1 MRILKSPWFAKYAR
15 KQAISD
21 RALVEAVSRA
31 ESGLV
36 DADLGGGVIKQ
47 RIAREGGGKSG
58 GYRSIILFRA
68 ADRAIAVFAFAKSER
83 ANLTSKELAAFREIA
98 SAMLALSRAELDEK
112 VKSGSLIEVDDGQDL

>member
-1 MRILKSPWFAKYAR
+1 MRILKNLWFAKYAR

-21 RALVEAVSRA
+21 AVLIDAVARA
-31 ESGLV
+31 ESGLI

-58 GYRSIILFRA
+58 GYRSIILFREG
-68 ADRAIAVFAFAKSER
+68 DRAIAVFAFAKSER
-83 ANLTSKELAAFREIA
+83 ANLTLKELAAFRKIA
-98 SAMLALSRAELDEK
+98 GPMLALSHAALDEK